1 MTHNDFDHIL
11 TSIDALSPDQMRR
24 LARELESRIA
34 STGKSAAPAGANVE
48 ESAFDVASR
57 AGLIGCI
64 KGAPR
69 TPTDLST
76 NPKHM
81 EGFGRE

>member
-1 MTHNDFDHIL
+1 MTHDEFKHVL
-11 TSIDALSPDQMRR
+11 TSTNALSPDQMRR
-24 LARELESRIA
+24 LARELESKIA
-34 STGKSAAPAGANVE
+34 STGKPAAPAAVDAE
-48 ESAFDVASR
+48 ECAFDVASR

-69 TPTDLST
+69 SPTDMST